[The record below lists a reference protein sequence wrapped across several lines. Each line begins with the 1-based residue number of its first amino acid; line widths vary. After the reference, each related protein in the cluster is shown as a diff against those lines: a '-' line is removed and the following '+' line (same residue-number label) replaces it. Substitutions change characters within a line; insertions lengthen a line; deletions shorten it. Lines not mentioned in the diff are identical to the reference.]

1 MEQTEQPNQKKE
13 GKKIEWWKIILVLF
27 ILAVLLY
34 KTEEYFGWIGYRET
48 WTICIDYMNEGTLWS
63 GQPHCEGA
71 ILPFAVLWGLDSLVG
86 REYVQIA
93 TIIFSTML
101 AAIFFWVVWKV
112 VQKENLDERPVWP
125 LLLFGLLFYINTIIT
140 VESILN
146 SFFFF
151 IAYYILFY
159 REESWKYYAVGFFL
173 FLSMISKINVIIQI
187 AFLLWWYAYE
197 KRVWYFEGKKLK
209 LNLKKEILFG
219 YGKITIPIII
229 GFVILS
235 VLYEYFWIY
244 SWHVFTN
251 QTIALSI
258 PQTLKE
264 MLLPSLD
271 KIEPL
276 YIVEM
281 LVIAIATY
289 LWIKERKTY
298 ALLAGP
304 CFFLAIFFI
313 VRAFGI
319 TSALGVRY
327 WSVMLPFGVLV
338 LLRIK
343 QLWTTKVLKPVMIGI
358 FLVIVLYPG
367 LYTGPFQLKDDLSYL
382 DSWNVIDKATQAWQ
396 EKDEFIKEVHYGY
409 GIVPEQEGKILIEDD
424 PAVFQRT
431 LISFGSNIPYEDIE
445 FLTKKYMESHPDVW
459 GFPRYQELLGENL
472 IYNPESTELND
483 KEREVIEKLNAGYYS
498 LIVYGPPEWA
508 ITQRLMSNLNNESLA
523 GYCQVLVP
531 NNVWLTTDGWH
542 FSYFIF
548 KEQAHCDAMLQQMYT
563 YFDQQ
568 FMDICTKD
576 KDTANMIATAM
587 LQNGVPWAKQCSEGG
602 SSLEFF
608 KRSIGI
614 KKVEFMVMIFLFM
627 LPFIYYGWK
636 MQKSSE
642 WTEKEKKIMYAVLCT
657 LLMLLVIVFFI
668 DATLP
673 YKTGIV
679 TAITGA

>member
-1 MEQTEQPNQKKE
+1 MEQPQESQKNKKE
-13 GKKIEWWKIILVLF
+13 WLKIILVLI

-71 ILPFAVLWGLDSLVG
+71 ILPFVVLWGLDMLVG
-86 REYVQIA
+86 RELVQIA
-93 TIIFSTML
+93 VIIFSTLISAM
-101 AAIFFWVVWKV
+101 FFWVLWKV
-112 VQKENLDERPVWP
+112 VQKEDLDNNPVWP

-140 VESILN
+140 LESILN

-197 KRVWYFEGKKLK
+197 KRVWYFENKKLK
-209 LNLKKEILFG
+209 LSINKEVLIG
-219 YGKITIPIII
+219 YIKVFVPIII
-229 GFVILS
+229 GFIILNM
-235 VLYEYFWIY
+235 LYDYFWIY

-258 PQTLKE
+258 FQTLKE
-264 MLLPSLD
+264 MILPAFD

-276 YIVEM
+276 YVIEM
-281 LVIAIATY
+281 LGIAFATY

-327 WSVMLPFGVLV
+327 WSVMLPFAVLV
-338 LLRIK
+338 LLKIK
-343 QLWTTKVLKPVMIGI
+343 QTWTTKLLKPVMIGML
-358 FLVIVLYPG
+358 LVVVLYPG
-367 LYTGPFQLKDDLSYL
+367 FYTGPFQLKDDLSYL
-382 DSWNVIDKATQAWQ
+382 DSWNIIDKSTSAWQ
-396 EKDEFIKEVHYGY
+396 EKDTFIKQIHYGY
-409 GIVPEQEGKILIEDD
+409 SIVPEQGGKILIEDD
-424 PAVFQRT
+424 PAVFKRS
-431 LISFGSNIPYEDIE
+431 IVSFGANIPYDQID

-459 GFPRYQELLGENL
+459 GFPRYEELLGENL
-472 IYNPESTELND
+472 IYNPESTDLNE
-483 KEREVIEKLNAGYYS
+483 KEKEIVEKINAEYYS
-498 LIVYGPPEWA
+498 LIIYGPPEWA

-523 GYCQVLVP
+523 GYCRVLVP
-531 NNVWLTTDGWH
+531 NNVWLTKDGWH

-548 KEQAHCDAMLQQMYT
+548 KEQADCDEMLQKMYF

-576 KDTANMIATAM
+576 KETANMIATVM
-587 LQNGVPWAKQCSEGG
+587 LQNNLPWTKQCNDGG
-602 SSLEFF
+602 DSLEFF
-608 KRSIGI
+608 KRGIGI
-614 KKVEFMVMIFLFM
+614 KKVEFMVMILLFM
-627 LPFIYYGWK
+627 LPFIYYGWE
-636 MQKSSE
+636 MQKSTE
-642 WTEKEKKIMYAVLCT
+642 WTEKERKIIYGVLCILF
-657 LLMLLVIVFFI
+657 LLLLLIVFFI
-668 DATLP
+668 DTTLP